1 MQIALIEGVILLVGL
16 VVLSNI
22 LSHYLVDVPISLIQI
37 VVGLVLALFFA
48 VKIPL
53 ESDWFTLLFI
63 APLLYND
70 GSTFPKRQ
78 LWELKGPI
86 IANAILLVFFA
97 TLVGGLFFHWLLPTV
112 PLAAALAFT
121 AIMSPT
127 DPIAVESIARRAKLP
142 DYILHLVAGESL
154 INDASGLIGFKYG
167 VSATVSGVFHP
178 GAAVLD
184 FFYISIVGAIVGLAL
199 AFLFRAGQTFLLD
212 HGISDVLLHTIVSL
226 LIPFVVYLTA
236 EEGFHASGVIAVVVA
251 GIFASQRAV
260 NFAAQPELRIVTQR
274 TWQLAVYLLNGM
286 VFLILGIELPVAFG
300 DAVADPGINTW
311 NAVGIAFAMWLMLVV
326 IRALWTY
333 GAALLH
339 TWRSGK
345 KSRPSW
351 RTALLSGLS
360 GVRGA
365 ISMAAVFSLPLT
377 IRGGQPFPE
386 RALLLFVAAGIVILS
401 LVMAAILLP
410 ILSPGSGLFRSR
422 GSSVNTADEAADATA
437 KTGQTISL
445 SQAQAYTYRVAI
457 TALESER
464 RQDNQR
470 AVLAMINDYER
481 RLQQLRQPNGG
492 KVVSPLLAEGL
503 RLRIIGVQQE
513 RAALDK
519 LWQANLIQAGTY
531 QHNVTQLQARERDY
545 QAMLTNQYKPWHKL
559 VRMLQARYLQLRTR
573 LSASNNAAS
582 PHPFFNEQLFVERE
596 LAKGAIKGISQ
607 VTKAPEF
614 ATAHISP
621 QSIYEVIT
629 AYRGRIAQ
637 LKSLSAPRNQ
647 QLPDQLKALR
657 QTALAAERSAV
668 QELLEAGR
676 VTPETATTLRQ
687 QINFAENLAL
697 SNRDDG

>member
-22 LSHYLVDVPISLIQI
+22 ISHYLVDVPISLIQI
-37 VVGLVLALFFA
+37 AVGLVLALFFA

-70 GSTFPKRQ
+70 GVSFPKRQ

-86 IANAILLVFFA
+86 IANAILLVFVA
-97 TLVGGLFFHWLLPTV
+97 TFVGGLFFHWLLPTI
-112 PLAAALAFT
+112 PLATALAFA

-167 VSATVSGVFHP
+167 VNATVSGVFHP
-178 GAAVLD
+178 QAAVLD
-184 FFYISIVGAIVGLAL
+184 FFYISIVGAIVGLLL
-199 AFLFRAGQTFLLD
+199 AFLFRAGQTILLD
-212 HGISDVLLHTIVSL
+212 HGISDVLLHTIISL

-260 NFAAQPELRIVTQR
+260 NFSAQPELRIVTQR
-274 TWQLAVYLLNGM
+274 TWQLVVYLLNGM

-300 DAVADPGINTW
+300 EAVTDPGINTL
-311 NAVGIAFAMWLMLVV
+311 NAVGIVIAMWLMLVA

-339 TWRSGK
+339 SWRAAK
-345 KSRPSW
+345 NARPSW
-351 RTALLSGLS
+351 RTAILSGLS

-365 ISMAAVFSLPLT
+365 ISMAAVFSLPMT
-377 IRGGQPFPE
+377 VAGGKPFPE
-386 RALLLFVAAGIVILS
+386 RALLLFIAAGVVILS

-422 GSSVNTADEAADATA
+422 GSSVNTADEEADAA
-437 KTGQTISL
+437 AASGQTIGFA
-445 SQAQAYTYRVAI
+445 QAQSYTYRVAI

-470 AVLAMINDYER
+470 AVLVIINDYER
-481 RLQQLRQPNGG
+481 RLKQLRQPNGD
-492 KVVSPLLAEGL
+492 KVSPLLGESL

-513 RAALDK
+513 RQALDH
-519 LWQANLIQAGTY
+519 LWRQNLIQATTY
-531 QHNVTQLQARERDY
+531 QRNVALLHQREADY
-545 QAMLTNQYKPWHKL
+545 AAMLTNNYRIWRSAGRL
-559 VRMLQARYLQLRTR
+559 IQLRYQQVRTR
-573 LSASNNAAS
+573 ISASNNRNSA
-582 PHPFFNEQLFVERE
+582 HPFFNEQLFVERE
-596 LAKGAIKGISQ
+596 LAKGAIKGISR
-607 VTKAPEF
+607 VTKEPDF
-614 ATAHISP
+614 AETAISP

-637 LKSLSAPRNQ
+637 LKSLSAPRNN
-647 QLPDQLKALR
+647 QLADQIKTLR

-668 QELLEAGR
+668 QELFEAGR
-676 VTPETATTLRQ
+676 ITPEEATQLRQ